1 MNPSRRV
8 SYNVLHLCNYSIL
21 ILCIVGLLGFAV
33 FGGFFPPPGAYL
45 SAEQVGTFFRQNSV
59 DIRIG
64 MVLMFLSMPFYLS
77 WTIGMSKLM
86 QRMQNDSMNVL
97 PQLQAISGAVAM
109 ITLLGPAVCWM
120 TAAFRPGV
128 RSNEEIQ
135 LLYDLGWFVFDPPFM
150 IFAIQWGAI
159 GFAMLTDKRERPL
172 FPSWIAWV
180 GFFTCATFISTTMIS
195 FMTHGPFAWQGLI
208 TFWLVFCMFFV
219 YLFAIVPL
227 TRTALRRLEAEDRE
241 HEGATVA

>member
-1 MNPSRRV
+1 VNPSRRV

-45 SAEQVGTFFRQNSV
+45 SAEQIGTFFRQNSV
-59 DIRIG
+59 DIRVG

-109 ITLLGPAVCWM
+109 ITLLGPAICWM

-241 HEGATVA
+241 YEGAASA

>member
-1 MNPSRRV
+1 VNPSRRV

-45 SAEQVGTFFRQNSV
+45 SAEQIGTFFRQNSV
-59 DIRIG
+59 DIRVG

-109 ITLLGPAVCWM
+109 ITLLGPAICWM

-219 YLFAIVPL
+219 YLFAVVPL

-241 HEGATVA
+241 YEGAASA

>member
-1 MNPSRRV
+1 
-8 SYNVLHLCNYSIL
+8 
-21 ILCIVGLLGFAV
+21 
-33 FGGFFPPPGAYL
+33 
-45 SAEQVGTFFRQNSV
+45 
-59 DIRIG
+59 
-64 MVLMFLSMPFYLS
+64 LMFLSIPFYLS
-77 WTIGMSKLM
+77 WTIAMSKLM
-86 QRMQNDSMNVL
+86 ERMQKDSMNVL

-109 ITLLGPAVCWM
+109 ITLLGPAICWM

-128 RSNEEIQ
+128 RSNEDIQ

-159 GFAMLTDKRERPL
+159 GFAMLTDKREKPL
-172 FPSWIAWV
+172 FPSWIAWL

-208 TFWLVFCMFFV
+208 TFWLVFGMFFV

-241 HEGATVA
+241 HEGATRA

>member
-1 MNPSRRV
+1 MNSNRRA

-45 SAEQVGTFFRQNSV
+45 SAEQIGAYFRQNSV

-64 MVLMFLSMPFYLS
+64 MVLMFLSIPFYLS
-77 WTIGMSKLM
+77 WTIAMSKLM
-86 QRMQNDSMNVL
+86 ERMQKDSMNVL

-109 ITLLGPAVCWM
+109 ITLLGPAICWM

-128 RSNEEIQ
+128 RSNEDIQ

-159 GFAMLTDKRERPL
+159 GFAMLTDTREKPL
-172 FPSWIAWV
+172 FPSWIAWL

-208 TFWLVFCMFFV
+208 TFWLVFGMFFV

-241 HEGATVA
+241 HEGATGA

>member
-1 MNPSRRV
+1 VNPDRRA
-8 SYNVLHLCNYSIL
+8 SYNILHLCNYSIL
-21 ILCIVGLLGFAV
+21 IVCIVGLLGFAV
-33 FGGFFPPPGAYL
+33 LGGFFPPPGAYL
-45 SAEQVGTFFRQNSV
+45 SAEQIGAYFRQNSV

-109 ITLLGPAVCWM
+109 ITLLGPAICWM

-128 RSNEEIQ
+128 RSNENIQ
-135 LLYDLGWFVFDPPFM
+135 LLYDLGWFIFDPPFM

-159 GFAMLTDKRERPL
+159 GFAMLTDKREKPL

-208 TFWLVFCMFFV
+208 TFWVVFVMFFV

-241 HEGATVA
+241 HEGAIGV